1 MEPPERMRRSDP
13 EADWKRVAMVGAATV
28 ITVVLMIVVVEQ
40 IARQA
45 VLVTSLAA
53 STFLLYYQPLHRMNR
68 FVPVVGGH
76 LIAAGVGFLSDKFI
90 PGGTLAPAVAITVTV
105 AALAGLRIIHPPA
118 VSTSVVFAYRPH
130 EVSALLTFSL
140 TLVVVVALAA
150 VYLLLR
156 HVIAP
161 RRWAYLF
168 GLDEHPDG

>member
-13 EADWKRVAMVGAATV
+13 EADWRRVATVSAATV

-40 IARQA
+40 IAEQA

-76 LIAAGVGFLSDKFI
+76 LIAAGVGFLADEII
-90 PGGTLAPAVAITVTV
+90 PSATLALAVSITVTV
-105 AALAGLRIIHPPA
+105 TALASLRIIHPPA
-118 VSTSVVFAYRPH
+118 ISTSVVFAYQPH
-130 EVSALLTFSL
+130 DAGALLTFSL
-140 TLVVVVALAA
+140 TLAVVIALAV

-161 RRWAYLF
+161 RRWAHLF
-168 GLDEHPDG
+168 GLDEGPHS